1 MTDDALNRHEDYGQ
15 TPLNESDVLDDPLDQ
30 VALWLSQA
38 ANAKVYEPN
47 AMVLSTVEPDGTPS
61 SRTVLLRT
69 LDADGLEFFTSYT
82 SQKGRALLADP
93 HVAVV
98 FPWYVIHRQ
107 IIVRGTALP
116 TDAAVSDAYFATR
129 PRGSQIAAV
138 ASDQS
143 QPIASRELLERK
155 VEELERAYEGG
166 DVPRPA
172 TWGGFRIVPRSI
184 EFWQGRS
191 SRLHDR
197 LRFTRTD
204 AGGWSRERLQP

>member
-1 MTDDALNRHEDYGQ
+1 ML
-15 TPLNESDVLDDPLDQ
+15 PDPLAQ
-30 VALWLSQA
+30 FGAWLADAERAQ
-38 ANAKVYEPN
+38 VYEPN
-47 AMVLSTVEPDGTPS
+47 AMVLSTIEPDGTPS
-61 SRTVLLRT
+61 SLTVLLRT
-69 LDADGLEFFTSYT
+69 LDEIGFEFFTSYT

-93 HVAVV
+93 HIAAV

-107 IIVRGTALP
+107 VIVRGVAQP

-143 QPIASRELLERK
+143 QPIANRHELEDK
-155 VEELERAYEGG
+155 VAELERRYEGG
-166 DVPRPA
+166 EVPRPS
-172 TWGGFRIVPRSI
+172 TWGGFRIIPHSI

-204 AGGWSRERLQP
+204 AGGWSMERLQP